1 MSVAMDI
8 SISALWRL
16 LLLNSLVFG
25 IEICAAA
32 GFTFVPPL
40 LLKSGMEDSQMSLV
54 LGIGPFIALFLVPAI
69 GATSDQCQ
77 SSLGRRRP
85 FILILS
91 AGICLSLVFI
101 PYGELIGNSLGGKP
115 YAMSIITLGVVLLDC
130 CTQACFTP
138 MEALL
143 ADIYGN
149 TEMSESSFLVYT
161 FMVSLGGCVGYLLTA
176 IDWENSML
184 ALWVGGQEQ
193 AVFLLLFL
201 LFAGSLGVTVFTAKE
216 KVSGERDSQ
225 VTFTPHRRC
234 RICDF
239 VPRACLQSVVAFTR
253 LIPKGLTNSIEAPFV
268 LRRLQV
274 AHFFMWAALFCYTM
288 FFSDFVGEEVYHG
301 RPHAL
306 VGSDERK
313 LYDEGVRMGSFGLLI
328 QCVMAAVFSMFLE
341 TVVKQIGER
350 RTLQLSMALFTVAM
364 TLLVFV
370 RTPVMVVMM
379 SALTGFASA
388 AANSLPYTLVGA
400 YHEQQEIFFAFD
412 SPLTESLRSSGVGV
426 HMAALDSSYFLAQIM
441 LSALMGYIVHI
452 THSVTTYITCA
463 ALLGVAACFSLSGII
478 VTEEDLQT
486 IRTSR
491 ALTVL
496 ESPRRPQGKVR
507 RSNSGKSH
515 MSISME
521 MF

>member
-1 MSVAMDI
+1 
-8 SISALWRL
+8 WRL

-54 LGIGPFIALFLVPAI
+54 LGIGPFLALFLVPAI

-77 SSLGRRRP
+77 SRLGRRRP

-101 PYGELIGNSLGGKP
+101 PYGELIGNALGGKP
-115 YAMSIITLGVVLLDC
+115 YATLILTFGVVLLDC

-149 TEMSESSFLVYT
+149 TDLSESSFLVYT
-161 FMVSLGGCVGYLLTA
+161 FMVSAGGCVGYLLTA
-176 IDWENSML
+176 IDWEYSLL

-201 LFAGSLGVTVFTAKE
+201 LFAGSLCVTVFTANE

-225 VTFTPHRRC
+225 LTFTPNRRC

-239 VPRACLQSVVAFTR
+239 VPRTCLQSVVAFTR

-288 FFSDFVGEEVYHG
+288 FFSDFVGEEVYRG

-328 QCVMAAVFSMFLE
+328 QCLMAAIFSIFLD
-341 TVVKQIGER
+341 TVVKRIGEKN
-350 RTLQLSMALFTVAM
+350 TLQLSMALFTVAM
-364 TLLVFV
+364 TLLMFV
-370 RTPVMVVMM
+370 KTPLMVVMM
-379 SALTGFASA
+379 SSLTGFASA
-388 AANSLPYTLVGA
+388 AANSLPYTLVGT
-400 YHEQQEIFFAFD
+400 YHEQREVASQVQELVTSWDNSHVSNEISILMSLHLHTHTQIFFALD
-412 SPLTESLRSSGVGV
+412 SPTESLRSSGIGV

-463 ALLGVAACFSLSGII
+463 ALLGMLACFSLTRIV

-486 IRTSR
+486 
-491 ALTVL
+491 
-496 ESPRRPQGKVR
+496 
-507 RSNSGKSH
+507 
-515 MSISME
+515 
-521 MF
+521 

>member
-1 MSVAMDI
+1 MDV
-8 SISALWRL
+8 SMSALWRL

-54 LGIGPFIALFLVPAI
+54 LGIGPFLALFLVPAI

-77 SSLGRRRP
+77 SRLGRRRP

-91 AGICLSLVFI
+91 AGICLSLIFI
-101 PYGELIGNSLGGKP
+101 PYGELIGNALGGKP
-115 YAMSIITLGVVLLDC
+115 SATLILTFGVVLLDC

-149 TEMSESSFLVYT
+149 TDLSESSFLVYT
-161 FMVSLGGCVGYLLTA
+161 FMVSAGGCVGYLLTA
-176 IDWENSML
+176 IDWEYSLL

-201 LFAGSLGVTVFTAKE
+201 LFAGSLCVTVFTANE

-225 VTFTPHRRC
+225 LTFTPNRRC

-239 VPRACLQSVVAFTR
+239 VPRTCLQSVVAFTR

-301 RPHAL
+301 HPHAL

-328 QCVMAAVFSMFLE
+328 QCVMAAVFSIFLD
-341 TVVKQIGER
+341 TVVKRIGEKN
-350 RTLQLSMALFTVAM
+350 TLQLSMALFTIAM
-364 TLLVFV
+364 TLLMFV
-370 RTPVMVVMM
+370 KTPLMVVMM
-379 SALTGFASA
+379 SSLTGFASA
-388 AANSLPYTLVGA
+388 AANSLPYTLVGT
-400 YHEQQEIFFAFD
+400 YHEQREIFFAFD
-412 SPLTESLRSSGVGV
+412 SPTESLRSSGIGV

-463 ALLGVAACFSLSGII
+463 ALLGAVACFSLTRIV

-486 IRTSR
+486 IRASR
-491 ALTVL
+491 ATVL
-496 ESPRRPQGKVR
+496 GSPRAQGKVR
-507 RSNSGKSH
+507 RSSLGKSH
-515 MSISME
+515 MTIPME